1 MSRMLISRVTL
12 IDGSVV
18 DIAISGNRF
27 ELVAPRIEGSFDTVI
42 DGAGLLAAPPFFN
55 THTHAAMTL
64 LRGIADDLELFEWL
78 NDHIWPAEAKLT
90 AADIRA
96 GSRLAAL
103 EMIKSGTVFFNDM
116 YFHPLETIRAA
127 EELGMRAAI
136 GMITLESVPDG
147 GRGFEERNRELRE
160 LEAQGAFSDRISLML
175 APHALY
181 TVSETALRRI
191 AAESAEHNR
200 IVHIHLAETAR
211 EVREFRASHG
221 GKSPIDYLDEIGLLS
236 PRLLIAHA
244 IHLDDREIALLA
256 ERGVIFSHMPCS
268 NRKLVSGAFRFRA
281 VEASGALI
289 TLGTDGCASN
299 NNLSMF
305 DEMKN
310 CAILAKEEAG
320 DPRVC
325 PAETAFA
332 VATVN
337 GARAFGIDSGVIEA
351 GRLADLVLYALDS
364 PALTPA
370 HHQVSNLVYAAD
382 SSAVDTVICDGR
394 ILMRGRKVPGETEII
409 AEARAAAARLGSR

>member
-12 IDGSVV
+12 IDGSVG
-18 DIAISGNRF
+18 DIAISGSRF

-147 GRGFEERNRELRE
+147 GRGFEERNRELRG

-181 TVSETALRRI
+181 TVFRRRRCGGSPPNPPGSAL
-191 AAESAEHNR
+191 
-200 IVHIHLAETAR
+200 
-211 EVREFRASHG
+211 
-221 GKSPIDYLDEIGLLS
+221 P
-236 PRLLIAHA
+236 
-244 IHLDDREIALLA
+244 
-256 ERGVIFSHMPCS
+256 
-268 NRKLVSGAFRFRA
+268 
-281 VEASGALI
+281 
-289 TLGTDGCASN
+289 GT
-299 NNLSMF
+299 
-305 DEMKN
+305 
-310 CAILAKEEAG
+310 
-320 DPRVC
+320 R
-325 PAETAFA
+325 
-332 VATVN
+332 
-337 GARAFGIDSGVIEA
+337 
-351 GRLADLVLYALDS
+351 
-364 PALTPA
+364 
-370 HHQVSNLVYAAD
+370 
-382 SSAVDTVICDGR
+382 
-394 ILMRGRKVPGETEII
+394 
-409 AEARAAAARLGSR
+409 